1 MTAVALEAHRTAAP
15 PVPLV
20 LVGHGSR
27 DWRFAQTLDALADV
41 VRRRQ
46 PDLDVRLGYL
56 ELTSPSLEEVLA
68 SGPAGSG
75 GTAGTAGP
83 GDGSSVVVVPLLL
96 GAGFHAQVD
105 LPRRAAAAAPGAAVT
120 PVLGPDPRLEA
131 VAAGRARELAAD
143 KGVDAFVLVA
153 TGSSDPEVNGAA
165 SRVASRL
172 EAQLE
177 RRVGTAFATA
187 TSPTVASA
195 VRSLRD
201 EGHPAGRIGLLPW
214 FLAPG
219 LLLDRAVRQAAEV
232 GVQAAAPPLGEH
244 DLVASVILDRYA
256 SSVTA
261 PPPS

>member
-15 PVPLV
+15 PLPLV

-27 DWRFAQTLDALADV
+27 DRRFAQTLDALADV
-41 VRRRQ
+41 VRRRR

-68 SGPAGSG
+68 SGPAG
-75 GTAGTAGP
+75 P
-83 GDGSSVVVVPLLL
+83 GDGSFAVVVPLLL

-120 PVLGPDPRLEA
+120 LVLGPDPRLEA

-232 GVQAAAPPLGEH
+232 GVQAVAPPLGEH